1 MSCKESEIVHVSDCN
16 KSKFQTYSSLPLFMP
31 HLTLF
36 HYNIIYVSSKNM
48 INVNDKL
55 NKIWK
60 EATEIYFNVLLKYCI
75 FLIIF
80 VSTLQEEVGLKYNC

>member
-1 MSCKESEIVHVSDCN
+1 MSCKESEIVHLSDCN
-16 KSKFQTYSSLPLFMP
+16 KFNFQAYSSLPLCMP

-36 HYNIIYVSSKNM
+36 HYNIIYVSSKDL

-60 EATEIYFNVLLKYCI
+60 EAIET
-75 FLIIF
+75 
-80 VSTLQEEVGLKYNC
+80 